1 MQKPI
6 PVDENGK
13 VKKFDLKAEWAK
25 VKTKAAQIWETCKEN
40 KEVVIAVGSVVIPAG
55 IEIVKMS
62 VKSIDKKTEDTHRR
76 KEMWDPVEGHWWKL
90 KRELTS
96 REYLEVE
103 HRVKNGEKRGEVL
116 YDMGVLK

>member
-1 MQKPI
+1 MIKPI
-6 PVDENGK
+6 IVDDNGK
-13 VKKFDLKAEWAK
+13 VRRVDLKAEWKKFKA
-25 VKTKAAQIWETCKEN
+25 KAAQTWETCKQN

-55 IEIVKMS
+55 IEIVKMA
-62 VKSIDKKTEDTHRR
+62 VKRSDRRTEDNHRR

-103 HRVKNGEKRGEVL
+103 HRVKNGEKRGEIL
-116 YDMGVLK
+116 YEMGVLK

>member
-6 PVDENGK
+6 LVDENGK

-25 VKTKAAQIWETCKEN
+25 AKAKAAQIWETCKEN
-40 KEVVIAVGSVVIPAG
+40 KEIVIAVGSVVIPAG

-62 VKSIDKKTEDTHRR
+62 AKRIDRKTEDTHRR

-90 KRELTS
+90 KRELSS

-103 HRVKNGEKRGEVL
+103 NRVKNGEKRGEVL